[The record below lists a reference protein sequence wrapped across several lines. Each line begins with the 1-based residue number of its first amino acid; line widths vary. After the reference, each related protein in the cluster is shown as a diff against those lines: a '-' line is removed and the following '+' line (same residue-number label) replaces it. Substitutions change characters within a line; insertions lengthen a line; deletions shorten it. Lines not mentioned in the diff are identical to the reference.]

1 MSHFQENV
9 DRSSYHRVINN
20 SKSIVQTL
28 FAKLGQSQ
36 YSVFMLPNTQE
47 IIVIKTISS
56 LPLITSAAEYF
67 DRDTGAA
74 WKLRSLFTNMAVWAA
89 RSYLN
94 LRDNETADLSNL
106 CAAIVR
112 LGTIR
117 KICHTVQA
125 DGFMLD
131 MTGDAVRRTLGLH
144 KELDLHAEA
153 CRVARQKCMQRRS
166 ATQFQ
171 AFYNMAM
178 TALVETRERNELLV
192 EEIASTLADNSID
205 WDGEFID
212 TRGVSHNLIQGTLTD
227 DDLYDEDAIERNLDQ
242 IEETIAAILESM
254 HSECERRMFSALTT
268 RNIDKLSGFL
278 SSIESMMTVV
288 GLNKEA
294 VAKRQVNLQAQMAA
308 AEAEAT
314 AKANAQ
320 MKEILEQEQAM
331 AEQMAQAAKAEE
343 EKPKRERRHVPK
355 AEAA

>member
-1 MSHFQENV
+1 M
-9 DRSSYHRVINN
+9 
-20 SKSIVQTL
+20 
-28 FAKLGQSQ
+28 
-36 YSVFMLPNTQE
+36 
-47 IIVIKTISS
+47 IKTISS

-89 RSYLN
+89 RSHLN
-94 LRDNETADLSNL
+94 LRDNETADLSNV
-106 CAAIVR
+106 CASAVR
-112 LGTIR
+112 LATIR

-153 CRVARQKCMQRRS
+153 CRVARQKCMQRRQ

-171 AFYNMAM
+171 AFYNTAM

-192 EEIASTLADNSID
+192 EEIASTLADNSIE
-205 WDGEFID
+205 WFGEFID
-212 TRGVSHNLIQGTLTD
+212 NRGMPTLYPDGSKITD
-227 DDLYDEDAIERNLDQ
+227 DDLYDEDAIERNIDQ
-242 IEETIAAILESM
+242 IEETIATILESM
-254 HSECERRMFSALTT
+254 HSECERRMFGALTT
-268 RNIDKLSGFL
+268 RQIDKLSGFL
-278 SSIESMMTVV
+278 GSIESMMSVV
-288 GLNKEA
+288 GINKEA
-294 VAKRQVNLQAQMAA
+294 MAKRQVNLQAQMAA

-320 MKEILEQEQAM
+320 MKEILEQEQAL
-331 AEQMAQAAKAEE
+331 AEQMAQTAKAEE